1 MLQSSH
7 MSDEP
12 ALEPKK
18 TTRRRTKS
26 AVSEEETVPAPLSPK
41 NLNPISDAFADL
53 INKITQTQS
62 VFEKLQ
68 KEIEEVKIAWVQ
80 EQKDRETERTREK
93 ESYDY
98 ETQRQRKL
106 DQDAFN
112 DKKVSWEKELQDQ
125 KDAVLKEKK
134 ELEQLRVLVANF
146 DREKEKAVKDA
157 TDSLSRQ
164 LTDQFDTVNKLRD
177 QEVKSEKDLLALK
190 ISNLTAENSRQSQE
204 IIALKQALDQAT
216 SQVKEIAVK
225 VIEGRTPPQPS
236 PDKPA
241 V

>member
-1 MLQSSH
+1 ML
-7 MSDEP
+7 DEP

-18 TTRRRTKS
+18 VTRRRAKP
-26 AVSEEETVPAPLSPK
+26 AVSEEETASAPLSPK
-41 NLNPISDAFADL
+41 NLNPISDAFNDL

-68 KEIEEVKIAWVQ
+68 KEIEEVKLAWAK
-80 EQKDRETERTREK
+80 EQKDRETEKGREK

-98 ETQRQRKL
+98 EIQRQRKL

-112 DKKVSWEKELQDQ
+112 DKKSAWEKELQDQ
-125 KDAVLKEKK
+125 KDALAKDKK

-146 DREKEKAVKDA
+146 DREKEKAVKEA
-157 TDSLSRQ
+157 TDLLSRD
-164 LTDQFDTVNKLRD
+164 LSGQFDTANKLRE

-204 IIALKQALDQAT
+204 IAVLKQALDQAT

-225 VIEGRTPPQPS
+225 VIEGHTPPQSS
-236 PDKPA
+236 PDKPQ
-241 V
+241 